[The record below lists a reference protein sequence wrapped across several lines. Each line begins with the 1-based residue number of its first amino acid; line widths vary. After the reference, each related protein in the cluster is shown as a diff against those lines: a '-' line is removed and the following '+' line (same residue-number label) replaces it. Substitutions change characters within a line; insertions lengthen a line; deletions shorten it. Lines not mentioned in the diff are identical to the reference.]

1 MIDFTITETQKMIIE
16 SLENNFSKK
25 TDIRLLNEKAEGDN
39 EYKYGYEEVSK
50 LGFLGMITSEE
61 LDGFGLD
68 FVDFSIFME
77 KWGSFLCNGPII
89 NNIVSGI
96 FALQSIDEKRFSK
109 LIKDLSISKRIIT
122 SSIAQQ
128 YESKEFIQ
136 IINKDQS
143 FFLNG
148 SITNIEFFDEA
159 TDITIIGM
167 LDNQLKLLILPKKN
181 ISISQEKKSLIGD
194 KIVDLKLSDHLI
206 EKDLIVDLNNS
217 EKLIEQ
223 IFNLTNLA
231 LCSESIGICQSIL
244 DKTLDYLINRDAF
257 GKKIGTFQSIQH
269 KCAEIY
275 IYINE
280 VRELIRNAFKNINNE
295 DFSRLASMS
304 KIKSDLELDK
314 ITWISHQLH
323 GAIGFTWDYGLHLY
337 TKKILINKSLG
348 GDLNFHST
356 KLYPDGN

>member
-25 TDIRLLNEKAEGDN
+25 IDMRLLNEKAEGVI
-39 EYKYGYEEVSK
+39 EYKYGYNEVSK

-77 KWGSFLCNGPII
+77 KWGSFLCNGPVV
-89 NNIVSGI
+89 NNLVSGI

-136 IINKDQS
+136 IINKDES

-148 SITNIEFFDEA
+148 FINNVEFFDES

-167 LDNQLKLLILPKKN
+167 LDNQLKLIILPKKN
-181 ISISQEKKSLIGD
+181 ISIYEEKKSLIGD
-194 KIVDLKLSDHLI
+194 KIVDLKLNDHLI
-206 EKDLIVDLNNS
+206 KKDLIIDLGNS
-217 EKLIEQ
+217 EKLVEQ

-231 LCSESIGICQSIL
+231 LCSESIGVSQSIL
-244 DKTLDYLINRDAF
+244 DKTLEYLTNRDAF

-275 IYINE
+275 ICINE
-280 VRELIRNAFKNINNE
+280 VRELIRNASKNINDKE
-295 DFSRLASMS
+295 FSRLVSMS
-304 KIKSDLELDK
+304 KIKSDLELGK
-314 ITWISHQLH
+314 ISWISHQLH

-348 GDLNFHST
+348 GDLSFHST
-356 KLYPDGN
+356 RLYPDGN

>member
-25 TDIRLLNEKAEGDN
+25 IDMRLLNEKAEGVV
-39 EYKYGYEEVSK
+39 EYKYGYNEVSK

-77 KWGSFLCNGPII
+77 KWGSFLCNGPVV
-89 NNIVSGI
+89 NNLVSGI

-136 IINKDQS
+136 IINKDES

-148 SITNIEFFDEA
+148 FINNVEFFDES

-167 LDNQLKLLILPKKN
+167 LDDQLKLIILPKKN
-181 ISISQEKKSLIGD
+181 ISIYEEKKSLIGD
-194 KIVDLKLSDHLI
+194 KIVDLKLNDHLI
-206 EKDLIVDLNNS
+206 KKDLIIDLGNS

-231 LCSESIGICQSIL
+231 LCSETIGLSQSIL
-244 DKTLDYLINRDAF
+244 DKNLEYLTTRDAF

-275 IYINE
+275 ISINE
-280 VRELIRNAFKNINNE
+280 VRELIRNASKNINNKE
-295 DFSRLASMS
+295 FSRLVSMS
-304 KIKSDLELDK
+304 KIKSDLELGK
-314 ITWISHQLH
+314 ISWISHQLH

-337 TKKILINKSLG
+337 TKKILINKSLS
-348 GDLNFHST
+348 LIHI
-356 KLYPDGN
+356 